1 MYGLTADLVLLGH
14 AFFVSFIVLS
24 LPLIW
29 LGAGRHWMWVR
40 NQWFRGVHLGAIIIV
55 AGQAWAGVICPL
67 TTLESF
73 LRSRA
78 GEDVYT
84 GSFIR
89 HWLHRLLFYQA
100 EPWVFSI
107 VYTIFSLAV
116 LVTWWLVR
124 PDGRHT

>member
-1 MYGLTADLVLLGH
+1 MYGLTADLVLLVH
-14 AFFVSFIVLS
+14 VFFVLFVVSG
-24 LPLIW
+24 LPLTW
-29 LGAGRHWMWVR
+29 LGAVRRWTWVR
-40 NQWFRGVHLGAIIIV
+40 NRWFRGVHLGAIIIV
-55 AGQAWAGVICPL
+55 AGQAWVSVICPL

-73 LRSRA
+73 LRLRA

-84 GSFIR
+84 GAFIR

-107 VYTIFSLAV
+107 VYTIFGLAV
-116 LVTWWLVR
+116 LITWWLVR